1 MNMKYS
7 LWALLLV
14 CVSHVFAQTYV
25 ERDGEGFI
33 VPKDEEGTPMITYP
47 TVFVVGSTKR
57 KISDKEASVEFS
69 RLRYNVIKLLPYA
82 NEAARRMTI
91 IEADLAKITD
101 KKERKKYIDKE
112 EKRLFGDFQEDI
124 EELSIN
130 QGKILIKLIHRQTQ
144 YRAFDIIKEMK
155 GGASAFI
162 WQGVARIFGTNL
174 KSEYNPEQDAA
185 IESIIESLGDA
196 KFYCIQKNS
205 KKS

>member
-1 MNMKYS
+1 MKYFLWVS
-7 LWALLLV
+7 LMIYT
-14 CVSHVFAQTYV
+14 SYVFSQYYV

-47 TVFVVGSTKR
+47 TVFVVGSKKR
-57 KISDKEASVEFS
+57 RVSDREAYTEFS
-69 RLRYNVIKLLPYA
+69 RLRYNVMKLLPYA
-82 NEAARRMTI
+82 NEAARRMNI
-91 IEADLAKITD
+91 IENELAKITD
-101 KKERKKYIDKE
+101 KKERKRYIDKE
-112 EKRLFGDFQEDI
+112 EKRLFGDFQEDV

-130 QGKILIKLIHRQTQ
+130 QGKILIKLIHRQTK

-174 KSEYNPEQDAA
+174 KSQYDPEQDAS
-185 IESIIESLGDA
+185 IEAIIESLGDA
-196 KFYCIQKNS
+196 KFYCIQKGYK